1 VTDRAPID
9 IRPATAERWSDVVAI
24 MGGSGGDRGCWCQ
37 YYRWS
42 SSDFSRLGAG
52 GGRAAL
58 ERQVEAG
65 PPPGLIAYLEGMPV
79 GWVGVGVRDDMERLV
94 RSRTIPRIDDR
105 PVWSILCFLVRPG
118 YRRRGVTRALIEGVL
133 AAARAAGAPG
143 VEAYPIDAAGGR
155 LDPTL
160 SYVGFTSTF
169 ERAGFRRVVE
179 TAGRSA
185 GQPRWLVRFDLAD

>member
-1 VTDRAPID
+1 VTGSGPISV
-9 IRPATAERWSDVVAI
+9 RPATAERWPDVVAI

-42 SSDFSRLGAG
+42 SSDFARLGAG

-58 ERQVEAG
+58 RRQVEVA
-65 PPPGLIAYLEGMPV
+65 PSPGLIAYLKGTPV
-79 GWVGVGVRDDMERLV
+79 GWVGVGVRDHMERLV

-143 VEAYPIDAAGGR
+143 VEAYPIDADGRR

-160 SYVGFTSTF
+160 SYVGFTATF
-169 ERAGFRRVVE
+169 ERAGFRRVLE

-185 GQPRWLVRFDLAD
+185 GQPRWLVRFDLPD

>member
-1 VTDRAPID
+1 MTDPPAID
-9 IRPATAERWSDVVAI
+9 VRPATAERWSDVVAI

-42 SSDFSRLGAG
+42 SSDFARLGAG
-52 GGRAAL
+52 GGRTAL
-58 ERQVEAG
+58 QRQVEAG
-65 PPPGLIAYLEGMPV
+65 PPPGLIAYLGGVPV

-118 YRRRGVTRALIEGVL
+118 YRRRGVTRALVDGIV

-143 VEAYPIDAAGGR
+143 VEAYPIDADGHR

-185 GQPRWLVRFDLAD
+185 GQPRWLMRFDLPD

>member
-1 VTDRAPID
+1 
-9 IRPATAERWSDVVAI
+9 
-24 MGGSGGDRGCWCQ
+24 
-37 YYRWS
+37 
-42 SSDFSRLGAG
+42 
-52 GGRAAL
+52 
-58 ERQVEAG
+58 
-65 PPPGLIAYLEGMPV
+65 MPV

-118 YRRRGVTRALIEGVL
+118 YRRRGVTRALIDGVVG
-133 AAARAAGAPG
+133 AARAAGAPG
-143 VEAYPIDAAGGR
+143 VEAYPIDADGRR

-185 GQPRWLVRFDLAD
+185 GRPRWLVRFDLSH